1 MLKYFLIFLFMF
13 ACSKNEE
20 PAVVKIVDQGV
31 KSLPMDQKL
40 PVDQSL
46 PVDQKLPVKDQE
58 VNLDEKYEAPEAFDC
73 EKFFTADGIAEAHKT
88 NSPYIAEKEYFF
100 IEKNADYVLTAKLGY
115 LPQEKFLAIFMTT
128 VGHKKVCYQKETQLM
143 VTLLLDEKKDER
155 RSYMLDGIH
164 KQNCG
169 NARKVQDK
177 NKAIS
182 IYLVPEQSRF
192 FQMALISRSLGAFA
206 RFDSSYKGIV
216 GQHYNVNH
224 SLAFMNGLRC
234 AYKAMG
240 YKYMKVTN
248 LLDNTAKDF

>member
-1 MLKYFLIFLFMF
+1 MLKYLPILLFMF
-13 ACSKNEE
+13 ACSKNEAQ
-20 PAVVKIVDQGV
+20 PVVVKVVDQGIV
-31 KSLPMDQKL
+31 VVKDKSLPL
-40 PVDQSL
+40 DQS
-46 PVDQKLPVKDQE
+46 LPVKDQE
-58 VNLDEKYEAPEAFDC
+58 VKEVSLDEKYEAPEAFDC
-73 EKFFTADGIAEAHKT
+73 EKFFTAEGIEEAHKT
-88 NSPYIAEKEYFF
+88 NSPYIADKEYYF

-128 VGHKKVCYQKETQLM
+128 VGKKKVCYQKETQLM

-169 NARKVQDK
+169 NARKIQDK

-182 IYLVPEQSRF
+182 IYLVPELSKF

-206 RFDSSYKGIV
+206 RFDSKYNGIV
-216 GQHYNVNH
+216 GQHYSVNH

-240 YKYMKVTN
+240 YKHLKVTN
-248 LLDNTAKDF
+248 LLDNTAEDF